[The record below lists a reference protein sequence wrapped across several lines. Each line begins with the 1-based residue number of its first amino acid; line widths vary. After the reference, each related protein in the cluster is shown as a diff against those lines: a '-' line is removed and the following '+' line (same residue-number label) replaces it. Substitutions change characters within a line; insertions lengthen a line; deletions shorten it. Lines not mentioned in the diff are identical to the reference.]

1 MYTTEFGACLH
12 KAELVEKE
20 FLSGLGVDTT
30 LLYNDIEA
38 HVERISDIFD
48 EGEPTTFVDA
58 GTTYAEFEQMQC
70 DLEDKC
76 NALESV
82 SATLSELKRFVQN
95 MNKSKNKDILL
106 DYIDRMEL
114 DID

>member
-48 EGEPTTFVDA
+48 E
-58 GTTYAEFEQMQC
+58 QI
-70 DLEDKC
+70 
-76 NALESV
+76 
-82 SATLSELKRFVQN
+82 
-95 MNKSKNKDILL
+95 NKH
-106 DYIDRMEL
+106 MAV
-114 DID
+114 